1 MRFSPIDVD
10 FDGEY
15 DDTDGNKF
23 ETSYS
28 ITHTVTS
35 SMVGRHCD
43 KIHCDKI
50 ECLLLGYVSYECK
63 YGCTEGLQ

>member
-10 FDGEY
+10 FNDEY

-43 KIHCDKI
+43 KI
-50 ECLLLGYVSYECK
+50 EALVLSTNMSYTVTQK
-63 YGCTEGLQ
+63 A